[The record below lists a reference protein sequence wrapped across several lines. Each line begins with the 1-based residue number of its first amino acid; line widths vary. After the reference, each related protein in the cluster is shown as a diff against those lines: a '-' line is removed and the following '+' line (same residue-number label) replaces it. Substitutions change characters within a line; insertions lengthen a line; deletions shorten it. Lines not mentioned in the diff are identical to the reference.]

1 MSKKAF
7 IISAIV
13 QILFAQ
19 PLYSGTVPIIKDGVA
34 IKKSVKS
41 WTEFRDE
48 DVIKQK
54 YDFSCGS
61 SSLATILKYF
71 FNEDI
76 EEKEI
81 LEYLL
86 KARGLEGEKKLTKED
101 IALSFKD
108 LQEYADKRGYK
119 AAGLAM
125 PLESLK
131 DLKVPAIVY
140 LEIRQ
145 YEHFSVYKG
154 MNDKF
159 VYLADPSFGN
169 MKMRIEKFKDE
180 FYTRGDSTHPGK
192 VLVLIPQ
199 SEEKKKNI
207 NKDFM
212 TTSGD
217 SGLVYEVIKDRAVI
231 NEIR

>member
-1 MSKKAF
+1 MSKKVF

-13 QILFAQ
+13 QILFTQ

-48 DVIKQK
+48 NVIKQK

-61 SSLATILKYF
+61 SSLATILRYF

-169 MKMRIEKFKDE
+169 MKIRIEKFKDE
-180 FYTRGDSTHPGK
+180 FYTRGDSRHPGK

-217 SGLVYEVIKDRAVI
+217 SGLVYEVIKDRAVT

>member
-1 MSKKAF
+1 
-7 IISAIV
+7 
-13 QILFAQ
+13 
-19 PLYSGTVPIIKDGVA
+19 
-34 IKKSVKS
+34 
-41 WTEFRDE
+41 
-48 DVIKQK
+48 
-54 YDFSCGS
+54 
-61 SSLATILKYF
+61 
-71 FNEDI
+71 
-76 EEKEI
+76 
-81 LEYLL
+81 
-86 KARGLEGEKKLTKED
+86 
-101 IALSFKD
+101 

-217 SGLVYEVIKDRAVI
+217 SGLVYEVIKDRAVT